1 MTAIFALV
9 ACTNV
14 VNRSPEVEFATR
26 TGKFQAGAKD
36 FVTQQ
41 MCKNGIIG
49 ARLAWSTLFNIETL
63 ITGERVRLA
72 CGKNQSFRFAACEA
86 LVGRIT
92 LDQFPAAPNT
102 KHDTAVDATPL
113 ANQPTAKQSG
123 RPRLRRNSDRPE
135 YLFDKRDRKS

>member
-49 ARLAWSTLFNIETL
+49 ERLAWSTLFNIETL

-72 CGKNQSFRFAACEA
+72 CGKHQSFRFAACEA

-92 LDQFPAAPNT
+92 LVQFPAATNQNQEP
-102 KHDTAVDATPL
+102 AAQSAQQL
-113 ANQPTAKQSG
+113 AK
-123 RPRLRRNSDRPE
+123 
-135 YLFDKRDRKS
+135 

>member
-49 ARLAWSTLFNIETL
+49 ERLAWSTLFNIETL

-86 LVGRIT
+86 LVGHIT
-92 LDQFPAAPNT
+92 LDQFPAAPHTN
-102 KHDTAVDATPL
+102 HATAVDAAQM
-113 ANQPTAKQSG
+113 ANQPTAKHAA
-123 RPRLRRNSDRPE
+123 RTRLRRNYRPPE
-135 YLFDKRDRKS
+135 KN

>member
-49 ARLAWSTLFNIETL
+49 ERLAWSTLFNIKTL
-63 ITGERVRLA
+63 LIGDRVRLA
-72 CGKNQSFRFAACEA
+72 CGKNQPFRFAACEA
-86 LVGRIT
+86 LFGRIR
-92 LDQFPAAPNT
+92 LDRFREPP
-102 KHDTAVDATPL
+102 
-113 ANQPTAKQSG
+113 
-123 RPRLRRNSDRPE
+123 
-135 YLFDKRDRKS
+135 